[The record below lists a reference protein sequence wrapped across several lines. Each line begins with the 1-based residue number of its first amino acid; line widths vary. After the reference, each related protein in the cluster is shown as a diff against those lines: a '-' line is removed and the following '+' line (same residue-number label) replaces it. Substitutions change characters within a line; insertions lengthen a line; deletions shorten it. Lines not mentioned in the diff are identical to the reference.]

1 MNNTI
6 VEVQNLV
13 KYFPVRT
20 GVLFGRT
27 IGDVKA
33 VDDISFG
40 VSQGETFALVGE
52 SGCGKTTVA
61 NLILKLLDPTSG
73 DILFQGKS
81 LKEAS
86 GAETRE
92 YRKSVQ
98 AVLQDPYG
106 ALNPRMRVGH
116 IIGEPLEV
124 HGYSRTER
132 NRRVQD
138 ALRAVGLPETSES
151 QFPHE
156 FSGGQRQRI
165 GVARALTLEP
175 TLIILDEPVSNLD
188 VSIRSQVLNLLKDI
202 QAQRGISYIL
212 ITHDLATVEH
222 MSHRIAVMYLGKLV
236 ELAGAEEVCDDPA
249 HPYTASLVAAATPP
263 GRTPPWRIPIVGEV
277 PSALDTPSGCA
288 FHPRC
293 AYAMPTCREV
303 TPPLTQLPNG
313 RWVACHLYPDH
324 IGSIDKSAAPP
335 APELEDTITQDSTP
349 EADPV

>member
-1 MNNTI
+1 MNNQV
-6 VEVQNLV
+6 VEVRNLI

-81 LKEAS
+81 LNRAS

-124 HGYSRTER
+124 HGYTRTEK

-175 TLIILDEPVSNLD
+175 TLILLDEPVSNLD

-202 QAQRGISYIL
+202 QEQRGISYIL

-236 ELAGAEEVCDDPA
+236 ELAGAEQVCDEPA

-263 GRTPPWRIPIVGEV
+263 GRTPPWQIPIVGEV
-277 PSALDTPSGCA
+277 PSALETPSGCA

-293 AYAMPTCREV
+293 AYAMPICREV
-303 TPPLTQLPNG
+303 TPSLTQLPDG
-313 RWVACHLYPDH
+313 RRVACHLYPDH

-335 APELEDTITQDSTP
+335 APEDTITQDSTP
-349 EADPV
+349 ETDPV

>member
-1 MNNTI
+1 MNSPV
-6 VEVQNLV
+6 VEVRNLV

-20 GVLFGRT
+20 GVLLGRT
-27 IGDVKA
+27 IGYVKA

-40 VSQGETFALVGE
+40 VSQGKTFALVGE

-73 DILFQGKS
+73 EVLFQGKS
-81 LKEAS
+81 LTRATGS
-86 GAETRE
+86 ETKQ

-124 HGYSRTER
+124 HGYSKSER
-132 NRRVQD
+132 NRRVKD
-138 ALRAVGLPETSES
+138 ALKSVGLPETSES

-175 TLIILDEPVSNLD
+175 TLIVLDEPVSNLD

-202 QAQRGISYIL
+202 QDERGISYIL
-212 ITHDLATVEH
+212 ISHDLATVEH
-222 MSHRIAVMYLGKLV
+222 MSHTIGVMYLGKLV
-236 ELAGAEEVCDDPA
+236 EVADAEQVCNDPA

-263 GRTPPWRIPIVGEV
+263 GRTPPWQIPIVGEV
-277 PSALDTPSGCA
+277 PSALQTPSGCA

-293 AYAMPTCREV
+293 AYAMPICSQV
-303 TPPLTQLPNG
+303 TPTLNQLPNG
-313 RWVACHLYPDH
+313 RSVACHLYPDH
-324 IGSIDKSAAPP
+324 IGSIDKSAPPP
-335 APELEDTITQDSTP
+335 APQLPDP
-349 EADPV
+349 APGNAKPVADPL

>member
-1 MNNTI
+1 M
-6 VEVQNLV
+6 
-13 KYFPVRT
+13 
-20 GVLFGRT
+20 
-27 IGDVKA
+27 
-33 VDDISFG
+33 
-40 VSQGETFALVGE
+40 
-52 SGCGKTTVA
+52 
-61 NLILKLLDPTSG
+61 
-73 DILFQGKS
+73 
-81 LKEAS
+81 
-86 GAETRE
+86 
-92 YRKSVQ
+92 
-98 AVLQDPYG
+98 
-106 ALNPRMRVGH
+106 
-116 IIGEPLEV
+116 
-124 HGYSRTER
+124 
-132 NRRVQD
+132 
-138 ALRAVGLPETSES
+138 PETSES

-202 QAQRGISYIL
+202 QEQRGISYIL

-263 GRTPPWRIPIVGEV
+263 GRTPPWQIPIVGEV

>member
-1 MNNTI
+1 MNNHI

-20 GVLFGRT
+20 GVLMGRK

-33 VDDISFG
+33 VDDISFA

-81 LKEAS
+81 LKGAS

-124 HGYSRTER
+124 HGYSKSER
-132 NRRVQD
+132 DRRVQD
-138 ALRAVGLPETSES
+138 ALSAVGLPETSES

-175 TLIILDEPVSNLD
+175 TLILLDEPVSNLD

-202 QAQRGISYIL
+202 QEQRGISYIL

-236 ELAGAEEVCDDPA
+236 ELAGAEQVCDEPA

-263 GRTPPWRIPIVGEV
+263 GRTPPWQIPIVGEV
-277 PSALDTPSGCA
+277 PSALETPSGCS

-293 AYAMPTCREV
+293 AYAMPICREV
-303 TPPLTQLPNG
+303 TPSLALIPDG
-313 RWVACHLYPDH
+313 RQVACHLYPDH